1 MSAKNNVGKLG
12 DVLIEDWMIKSPP
25 DGKLSHLQSWR
36 RRYFA
41 LLQINHRQVHT
52 VPKKLSKKG
61 PESSENLHDVYLV
74 YWKKDTERKMGE
86 KPIRTI
92 PILKGYTVTECK
104 PPFFENKFLHVL
116 LLDTVDRKFYLS
128 AESEKAKKV
137 WHEAL
142 SQAIESR
149 PQIDDSN
156 TLNEPIYEM
165 IQDIMKQMPAM
176 WGTRSSSSASSLSSI
191 SDEFDQNRKLIG
203 SFSITSSDNSQSY
216 LQEENLDL
224 NSSEFPHYVVPR
236 PRPRSV
242 SDNDLFSRTHSL
254 ARTKDLSDD
263 FLEETSFPLNPKEPA
278 YFCNTNNGRNNNDSN
293 FKNLA
298 SMISINK
305 DCGTIVFSDMKLE
318 FPSSSSIEIS
328 ENVLKVTT
336 SQGQCVLSTFIQK
349 KDQEEKQEDRT

>member
-41 LLQINHRQVHT
+41 LLEINHRQVHT

-92 PILKGYTVTECK
+92 PILKGCTVKECK
-104 PPFFENKFLHVL
+104 PPYFENKFLHVL
-116 LLDTVDRKFYLS
+116 LLDTVGREFYLS
-128 AESEKAKKV
+128 AESEKAKKD

-142 SQAIESR
+142 SLAIESR
-149 PQIDDSN
+149 PHIDDAN
-156 TLNEPIYEM
+156 TPNEPIYEM
-165 IQDIMKQMPAM
+165 IQDIMKQMPATR
-176 WGTRSSSSASSLSSI
+176 GTRSSSSASSLSSI
-191 SDEFDQNRKLIG
+191 SDEFDQNRKTIG
-203 SFSITSSDNSQSY
+203 SFSITSPDNSQLY
-216 LQEENLDL
+216 LQEDKL

-242 SDNDLFSRTHSL
+242 SDNNLFSRTHSL
-254 ARTKDLSDD
+254 AETKNNFDD
-263 FLEETSFPLNPKEPA
+263 HHEEVSFSLNSKEPA
-278 YFCNTNNGRNNNDSN
+278 NNTNNGKNSNDSD

-305 DCGTIVFSDMKLE
+305 ECGTIVFSDMKLE
-318 FPSSSSIEIS
+318 FPSSSSIELS

-336 SQGQCVLSTFIQK
+336 SQGQCVFSTLVQRK
-349 KDQEEKQEDRT
+349 EEEAKQEHRT